1 LYHSCHIPT
10 ILSSHYGVQN
20 TIQEREQQ
28 HKQLIQLNIKKKPD
42 QKMDRRIE
50 LFRRGNADGRQA
62 YEKMPNVANYQGN
75 ANQNHSEASP
85 HTCQNRYHQKEH
97 K

>member
-1 LYHSCHIPT
+1 
-10 ILSSHYGVQN
+10 
-20 TIQEREQQ
+20 
-28 HKQLIQLNIKKKPD
+28 
-42 QKMDRRIE
+42 MDRRIE
-50 LFRRGNADGRQA
+50 LFQRGNADGRQA

-75 ANQNHSEASP
+75 ANQNPSEASP